1 MQLQSEPTWPC
12 PGLYA
17 VFRSCQ
23 SDRVLISQSRP
34 GKMSR
39 SHRDNSCFVAAHF
52 HAIATWPTLT
62 CPILTL
68 PPPRHRFAPEE
79 DSSCPPRRISD
90 DLPGPGTRAV
100 QNVAS
105 ASPWPHP
112 LLAPPQPHSPSPQ
125 PPFPRPT
132 PRTRP
137 THRQRGSDDKHVDPA
152 NRNNLSNSILHQR

>member
-68 PPPRHRFAPEE
+68 PSSSPQVCAGGGLELPSTSHLRRPPRPRHA
-79 DSSCPPRRISD
+79 SCPKRSWRVPVAAPS
-90 DLPGPGTRAV
+90 PG
-100 QNVAS
+100 
-105 ASPWPHP
+105 ASPAP
-112 LLAPPQPHSPSPQ
+112 LSQPPF
-125 PPFPRPT
+125 PFPRPT